1 MRETIKGLCFKF
13 FFFSILTVLCFYPN
27 THANAQRVYGYE
39 EEEIRPFN
47 LRELSGALDFR
58 LEYEEDEEESFG
70 KTFERRETRFEERL
84 NLKARGSIYHSN
96 FLEFDLNTSFG
107 LRQQL
112 FRGDLSDNKY
122 TYPYEYNINLNFL
135 RQKPYGFNL
144 FANRSSN
151 PIGREFFETIDVESD
166 SYGGSFRYQNKLFPM
181 TLLLMN
187 QSTKEDARDFKRDR
201 TERTADFRM
210 SNKLNGL
217 LENQFRYVY
226 KDLVEEVPTKQEV
239 SSHDLNLNSTL
250 NYSKIRGFSNISYLK
265 QSGFSEADQLRVV
278 ENVYVD
284 HSKTFTTLYHYNF
297 SYFDTEN
304 FRSNLNRGSIG
315 FRKKFYESLTA
326 EAKGEMSLTDATDFK
341 ETFYGPNFS
350 LSYRKKVPGGL
361 LTAGYHF
368 LYRRTDREAE
378 AGVIKIFGER
388 IVLSD
393 SQRTF
398 LANPNVILSSVVV
411 RDTFGV
417 LLTLNVDY
425 RLLSSGILTEIQRVA
440 LPDNTTVLVDYE
452 FSSPRSL
459 EYDTLS
465 NGVNLRYDFQRL
477 FALYY
482 NYLNTQQ
489 KEISD
494 RNISENP
501 HTLYDTEKSLYGAEW
516 KWRWFNLVGEY
527 EDDNSELNP
536 YTAWRIRGQ
545 FSISPT
551 EYSQL
556 SLNTNHGRT
565 EYERDKRT
573 VTINSAEALLNF
585 RLTSFIDAMLG
596 VGYLREKGREID
608 TRAWKFKGDLKSKF
622 RSIELRLHSEYLNR
636 QEMAQNR
643 NEMIVKFK
651 LIRYFN
657 IL

>member
-1 MRETIKGLCFKF
+1 MVSF
-13 FFFSILTVLCFYPN
+13 FYP
-27 THANAQRVYGYE
+27 THHAEAQRVYGDE

-58 LEYEEDEEESFG
+58 LEYEEDQEEGFG
-70 KTFERRETRFEERL
+70 KTYERRETRFEERL
-84 NLKARGSIYHSN
+84 GLKARGSIYHSN

-112 FRGDLSDNKY
+112 FHGDLSDHKY

-151 PIGREFFETIDVESD
+151 PIGREFFETIDVDSD
-166 SYGGSFRYQNKLFPM
+166 SYGGAFRYQNKLFPM

-187 QSTKEDARDFKRDR
+187 QRTKEDSRDFKRDR
-201 TERTADFRM
+201 TERTADFRI
-210 SNKLNGL
+210 SNKLDGI
-217 LENQFRYVY
+217 LESQFRYVY
-226 KDLVEEVPTKQEV
+226 KDLIEEVPTKQEV
-239 SSHDLNLNSTL
+239 SSHDFRLNSTL
-250 NYSKIRGFSNISYLK
+250 DYSKIRGFSNISFLK
-265 QSGFSEADQLRVV
+265 TSGFFETDQLRVT
-278 ENVYVD
+278 ENFYVN
-284 HSKTFTTLYHYNF
+284 HSKTFTTLYNYNF

-304 FRSNLNRGSIG
+304 FRSNLNQGSIG
-315 FRKKFYESLTA
+315 FRQTFYESLIA
-326 EAKGEMSLTDATDFK
+326 EVKGEMSLTDATDFK
-341 ETFYGPNFS
+341 ETFYGPNVS
-350 LSYRKKVPGGL
+350 LSYRKKVPGGVL
-361 LTAGYHF
+361 SAGYHF

-398 LANPNVILSSVVV
+398 LANPNVILSSVIV

-417 LLTLNVDY
+417 LLTLDVDY
-425 RLLSSGILTEIQRVA
+425 RLLPSGILTEIQRLA

-494 RNISENP
+494 RHISETT
-501 HTLYDTEKSLYGAEW
+501 HTLYGTEKSLYGAEL
-516 KWRWFNLVGEY
+516 KWRWFNVVGEY

-536 YTAWRIRGQ
+536 YTAWRIRGH

-551 EYSQL
+551 GYSLL
-556 SLNTNHGRT
+556 SLNANHGRT
-565 EYERDKRT
+565 EYERDRRT
-573 VTINSAEALLNF
+573 VTINSAEALLNL
-585 RLTSFIDAMLG
+585 RLTSFIEGMFG

-622 RSIELRLHSEYLNR
+622 RSIELRLQSEYLKR
-636 QEMAQNR
+636 QEMTQNR
-643 NEMIVKFK
+643 NEIIVKFK

>member
-1 MRETIKGLCFKF
+1 MGETIKDLNFKF
-13 FFFSILTVLCFYPN
+13 FCFFIFATSLFYPAH
-27 THANAQRVYGYE
+27 HAEAQRVYGYE

-58 LEYEEDEEESFG
+58 LEYEEDQEEGFG
-70 KTFERRETRFEERL
+70 TTFERRETRFEERL

-151 PIGREFFETIDVESD
+151 PIGRNFFETIDVDSD
-166 SYGGSFRYQNKLFPM
+166 SYGGSFRYQNKLFPI

-187 QSTKEDARDFKRDR
+187 QSTKEDARDYKRDR

-210 SNKLNGL
+210 TNKLNGL
-217 LENQFRYVY
+217 VESQFRYVY
-226 KDLVEEVPTKQEV
+226 KDLIEEVPTKQEV
-239 SSHDLNLNSTL
+239 SSHDFSLNSTL
-250 NYSKIRGFSNISYLK
+250 NYSKIRGFSNISYL
-265 QSGFSEADQLRVV
+265 QTSGFFETDQLRII
-278 ENVYVD
+278 ENFYVN
-284 HSKTFTTLYHYNF
+284 HSKTFTSLYHYNF

-304 FRSNLNRGSIG
+304 FRSNLNQGSIG
-315 FRKKFYESLTA
+315 FRKTFYESLIA

-361 LTAGYHF
+361 LSAGYHF

-440 LPDNTTVLVDYE
+440 LPDNTTVVVDYE

-494 RNISENP
+494 RNISEN
-501 HTLYDTEKSLYGAEW
+501 TSLYDTEKSLYGAEW

-556 SLNTNHGRT
+556 SLNANHGRT
-565 EYERDKRT
+565 EYERDRRT
-573 VTINSAEALLNF
+573 VTINSADALLNL

-622 RSIELRLHSEYLNR
+622 RSIELRLQSEYLNR

-643 NEMIVKFK
+643 NEIIVKFK

>member
-1 MRETIKGLCFKF
+1 MVSF
-13 FFFSILTVLCFYPN
+13 FYPA
-27 THANAQRVYGYE
+27 HHVEAQRVYGYE

-58 LEYEEDEEESFG
+58 LEYEGDEEEGFG
-70 KTFERRETRFEERL
+70 KTFERKETRFEERL
-84 NLKARGSIYHSN
+84 DLKARGSIYHSN

-112 FRGDLSDNKY
+112 FRGDVSDNKY

-135 RQKPYGFNL
+135 RQKPYGFTL

-151 PIGREFFETIDVESD
+151 PIGREFFETIDVDSD
-166 SYGGSFRYQNKLFPM
+166 SYGGAFRYQNKLFPM

-187 QSTKEDARDFKRDR
+187 QSTKEDSRDFKRDR
-201 TERTADFRM
+201 TERTADFRV
-210 SNKLNGL
+210 SNKLDSI
-217 LENQFRYVY
+217 LESQFRYVY
-226 KDLVEEVPTKQEV
+226 KDLIEELPTKQEV
-239 SSHDLNLNSTL
+239 TSHDYSLNSTL
-250 NYSKIRGFSNISYLK
+250 GYGKIRGFSNISYLK
-265 QSGFSEADQLRVV
+265 QSGFYDMDQFRVV
-278 ENVYVD
+278 ENFYIN
-284 HSKTFTTLYHYNF
+284 HTKTFTTLYNYNF

-304 FRSNLNRGSIG
+304 FRSNLNQGSIG
-315 FRKKFYESLTA
+315 FRKTFYESLIA
-326 EAKGEMSLTDATDFK
+326 EVKGEMSLTDATDFK
-341 ETFYGPNFS
+341 ETFYGPNVS
-350 LSYRKKVPGGL
+350 LSYRKKVPGGVL
-361 LTAGYHF
+361 SAGYRF
-368 LYRRTDREAE
+368 FYRRTDREAE

-425 RLLSSGILTEIQRVA
+425 RLLQSGILTEIQRVA
-440 LPDNTTVLVDYE
+440 LPDNTAVVVDYE

-465 NGVNLRYDFQRL
+465 NGVNLRYDFQR
-477 FALYY
+477 FIALYY

-494 RNISENP
+494 RHISETTQ
-501 HTLYDTEKSLYGAEW
+501 TLYDTEKNLFGAEW
-516 KWRWFNLVGEY
+516 KWRWFNVVGEY

-536 YTAWRIRGQ
+536 LTAWRIRGN

-551 EYSQL
+551 GYSLL
-556 SLNTNHGRT
+556 SLNAHHGRT
-565 EYERDKRT
+565 DYERDRRT
-573 VTINSAEALLNF
+573 VTIDSAEALLNL
-585 RLTSFIDAMLG
+585 RLASFIEGMFG

-622 RSIELRLHSEYLNR
+622 RSIELRLQSEYLKR
-636 QEMAQNR
+636 QEMVQNR
-643 NEMIVKFK
+643 DEIIVKFK

>member
-1 MRETIKGLCFKF
+1 MGETIKPLYFKF
-13 FFFSILTVLCFYPN
+13 FCFSILMVSFFYP
-27 THANAQRVYGYE
+27 THHAEAQRVYGDE

-58 LEYEEDEEESFG
+58 LEYEEDQEEGFG
-70 KTFERRETRFEERL
+70 KTYERRETRFEERL
-84 NLKARGSIYHSN
+84 GLKARGSIYHSN

-112 FRGDLSDNKY
+112 FHGDLSDHKY

-151 PIGREFFETIDVESD
+151 PIGREFFETIDVDSD
-166 SYGGSFRYQNKLFPM
+166 SYGGAFRYQNKLFPM

-187 QSTKEDARDFKRDR
+187 QRTKEDSRDFKRDR
-201 TERTADFRM
+201 TERTADFRI
-210 SNKLNGL
+210 SNKLDGI
-217 LENQFRYVY
+217 LESQFRYVY
-226 KDLVEEVPTKQEV
+226 KDLIEEVPTKQEV
-239 SSHDLNLNSTL
+239 SSHDFRLNSTL
-250 NYSKIRGFSNISYLK
+250 DYSKIRGFSNISFLK
-265 QSGFSEADQLRVV
+265 TSGFFETDQLRVT
-278 ENVYVD
+278 ENFYVN
-284 HSKTFTTLYHYNF
+284 HSKTFTTLYNYNF

-304 FRSNLNRGSIG
+304 FRSNLNQGSIG
-315 FRKKFYESLTA
+315 FRQTFYESLIA
-326 EAKGEMSLTDATDFK
+326 EVKGEMSLTDATDFK
-341 ETFYGPNFS
+341 ETFYGPNVS
-350 LSYRKKVPGGL
+350 LSYRKKVPGGVL
-361 LTAGYHF
+361 SAGYHF

-398 LANPNVILSSVVV
+398 LANPNVILSSVIV

-417 LLTLNVDY
+417 LLTLDVDY
-425 RLLSSGILTEIQRVA
+425 RLLPSGILTEIQRLA

-494 RNISENP
+494 RHISETT
-501 HTLYDTEKSLYGAEW
+501 HTLYGTEKSLYGAEL
-516 KWRWFNLVGEY
+516 KWRWFNVVGEY

-536 YTAWRIRGQ
+536 YTAWRIRGH

-551 EYSQL
+551 GYSLL
-556 SLNTNHGRT
+556 SLNANHGRT
-565 EYERDKRT
+565 EYERDRRT
-573 VTINSAEALLNF
+573 VTINSAEALLNL
-585 RLTSFIDAMLG
+585 RLTSFIEGMFG

-622 RSIELRLHSEYLNR
+622 RSIELRLQSEYLKR
-636 QEMAQNR
+636 QEMTQNR
-643 NEMIVKFK
+643 NEIIVKFK

>member
-1 MRETIKGLCFKF
+1 MV
-13 FFFSILTVLCFYPN
+13 SCFYPN

-39 EEEIRPFN
+39 EEEIRSFN

-58 LEYEEDEEESFG
+58 LEYEEDEEEGLG
-70 KTFERRETRFEERL
+70 KTFERRELRFEERL
-84 NLKARGSIYHSN
+84 GLKARGSIYHSN

-112 FRGDLSDNKY
+112 FRGDLSDHQY

-151 PIGREFFETIDVESD
+151 PIGREFFETIDVDSD
-166 SYGGSFRYQNKLFPM
+166 SYGGTFRYQNKLFPM

-201 TERTADFRM
+201 TERTADFRI

-217 LENQFRYVY
+217 LESQFRYVY
-226 KDLVEEVPTKQEV
+226 KDLIEEVPTKQEI
-239 SSHDLNLNSTL
+239 SSHDSSLNSTL
-250 NYSKIRGFSNISYLK
+250 DYNKIRGFSNISYLK
-265 QSGFSEADQLRVV
+265 TSGFFETDQLRII
-278 ENVYVD
+278 ENFYVN
-284 HSKTFTTLYHYNF
+284 HSKTFSTLYHYNF
-297 SYFDTEN
+297 SYFDAEN
-304 FRSNLNRGSIG
+304 FRSNLNQGSIG
-315 FRKKFYESLTA
+315 FRKTFYESLIA
-326 EAKGEMSLTDATDFK
+326 EVKGEMSLTDGTDFK
-341 ETFYGPNFS
+341 ETFYGPHVS
-350 LSYRKKVPGGL
+350 LSYRKKVPGGVL
-361 LTAGYHF
+361 SAGYNF

-378 AGVIKIFGER
+378 AGIIKIFGER

-398 LANPNVILSSVVV
+398 LANPNVILSSVIV

-425 RLLSSGILTEIQRVA
+425 RLISSGILTEIQRVA
-440 LPDNTTVLVDYE
+440 LPDNTAVLVDYE

-494 RNISENP
+494 RRISGTP
-501 HTLYDTEKSLYGAEW
+501 QSLYDTEKSLYGAEW

-527 EDDNSELNP
+527 EDDNSELIP
-536 YTAWRIRGQ
+536 FTAWRVRGH

-551 EYSQL
+551 ETSLL
-556 SLNTNHGRT
+556 SLNANHSRT
-565 EYERDKRT
+565 EYERDRRT
-573 VTINSAEALLNF
+573 VTMNSIEALLNL
-585 RLTSFIDAMLG
+585 RLASFIEAMLG
-596 VGYLREKGREID
+596 AGYLREKGREVD
-608 TRAWKFKGDLKSKF
+608 TRAWKFKGDLKSRF
-622 RSIELRLHSEYLNR
+622 RSIELRLQSEYLKR
-636 QEMAQNR
+636 QEMTQSR
-643 NEMIVKFK
+643 NEMIIKFK
-651 LIRYFN
+651 LIRHFN